1 MIDYWLVTAGICE
14 MVYINW
20 KVSGKV
26 ETVDQFETM
35 KEAKKMI
42 PEYRMAYG
50 YHGEV
55 YTSSRCT
62 KDWSK

>member
-1 MIDYWLVTAGICE
+1 

>member
-1 MIDYWLVTAGICE
+1 

-20 KVSGKV
+20 KVNGKV

-50 YHGEV
+50 YQGQV